1 MKAFFKT
8 SLIILIFLSSSFELL
23 SQGNTPC
30 TATSISS
37 NTTCVNTAGTTAS
50 LTYQSNAANAGTPS
64 CASPGAAD
72 GWYSF
77 TPTVTATYT
86 IGLTAGGITDS
97 GMSIYTN
104 ASGCSGAFTEVE
116 CDDDDGA
123 GSMSQIIR
131 SLTAGTT
138 YFIRIWSYSS
148 GTGTFSICITQS
160 PPPPSAPSNDD
171 PTGATPI
178 TPAAACSYTTFTNV
192 GATATTC
199 GTIPAPGCA
208 SYSGGDVWFSVVVP
222 ASGGFIL
229 DSQTGGIT
237 DGGMAVYSGVP
248 CGAMSLLYCDDDS
261 SPNGAMPSI
270 TVAATAGSTVYIRFW
285 EYGNDVAGT
294 FGICATTYTPPSAP
308 SNNNPCGATPV
319 TVNPS
324 STCTSQSG
332 GSLVGATSSTVG
344 LGSCFGNADD
354 DVWYSFVATSTTH
367 TVSLNNVAGSATDL
381 YHSVHP
387 GPCGAI
393 GAALVC
399 SDPNSSTVTGLTI
412 GTTYFIR
419 VYSYTS
425 GAQTT
430 TFSVCVTSPP
440 PAPSNDDPTGAIPI
454 TPAASC
460 SYTNFTTVGATA
472 TSCGTI
478 PAPGCASYSGG
489 DVWFSVVVPASGGFI
504 LDSQTGGITDGGMAV
519 YSGVPCGAMS
529 LLYCDDDSSPNGS
542 MPSLTVAAT
551 PASTVYVRF
560 WEYGN
565 DVAGTFGICATTYT
579 PPPAPSNNNPC
590 GATTVAVNPGLTCT
604 SQANGSVVGATS
616 STVGIGSCF
625 GNADDDVWYSF
636 VATNSTHSISINNIA
651 GSTTDMYHSVH
662 PGPCG
667 AIGAALVCSD
677 ANSSSV
683 SGLSIG
689 ATYYIRVYTY
699 TSGSQTTTFSV
710 CVTTPA
716 PPSANVD
723 CLGSTPICGNASFS
737 GNSNGEGIEE
747 INGTNQGCIGLSGEQ
762 QSSWYTF
769 KILTGGTLSFTIT
782 TTVDYDFAIWG
793 AYSPTAT
800 ASNICPI
807 TTTPVRCSFA
817 ASGGNTGLGNGAVDN
832 SEGVGGNRWV
842 APMNVTAGEVYEML
856 VNNYAADLS
865 SFTLTWGGTAV
876 LDCSVI
882 LPLELISFTAANY
895 NNFNSINWTLH
906 SDIYDDYFILEHSFD
921 GIDFNPIDTLY
932 VLPNNNEIKTFN
944 LKDYKI
950 KETTY
955 YRLKQVKKNKS
966 FLYSKIIS
974 AQSLNENDEIIK
986 IYPNP
991 TKDILNIDF
1000 DSKDKNE
1007 IKISL
1012 IDNLGN
1018 EYFISK
1024 TGVDSG
1030 QSTLKINLK
1039 VYDSGIYLLKILFE
1053 NSGKSEIRKII
1064 KN

>member
-1 MKAFFKT
+1 MGSKT
-8 SLIILIFLSSSFELL
+8 NTIYKIKLLIFLLIAFNTSVFSQTDNCGVGSTLL
-23 SQGNTPC
+23 TPGTSC
-30 TATSISS
+30 VYTAG
-37 NTTCVNTAGTTAS
+37 NTAGFTDSNQGCVLGDEDDDGWFRFVATATTHTVTVDGGSNFDCVLGVYNTCGGTQPTGGACIDNTGTDGIETRALS
-50 LTYQSNAANAGTPS
+50 GLTIGTTYYICVHDYAAGSGSFNICVTSPPSPPANDNCTGATVLSVSSGTACTTLVGGTVLGATTSTNSNTCGGT
-64 CASPGAAD
+64 AD
-72 GWYSF
+72 DDVWYSF
-77 TPTVTATYT
+77 VATSTSHSVTISNIAGSNTDMYHSVYAASGGCNSIGAPLVCSDPNISSISGLTIGATYFVR
-86 IGLTAGGITDS
+86 A
-97 GMSIYTN
+97 YTWT
-104 ASGCSGAFTEVE
+104 S
-116 CDDDDGA
+116 
-123 GSMSQIIR
+123 
-131 SLTAGTT
+131 TT
-138 YFIRIWSYSS
+138 
-148 GTGTFSICITQS
+148 GQNTTFSVCVTS
-160 PPPPSAPSNDD
+160 PPSAPANDD
-171 PTGATPI
+171 PTGAIPL
-178 TPAAACSYTTFTNV
+178 TPAASCSYTNYTTV
-192 GATATTC
+192 GATATSC
-199 GTIPAPGCA
+199 GTIPTPGCA

-285 EYGNDVAGT
+285 EYGNVDVGT
-294 FGICATTYTPPSAP
+294 FGICATTYTPPPAP

-324 STCTSQSG
+324 STCTSESG

-354 DVWYSFVATSTTH
+354 DVWYSFVATSSTH

-430 TFSVCVTSPP
+430 TFSVCVT
-440 PAPSNDDPTGAIPI
+440 
-454 TPAASC
+454 
-460 SYTNFTTVGATA
+460 
-472 TSCGTI
+472 
-478 PAPGCASYSGG
+478 
-489 DVWFSVVVPASGGFI
+489 
-504 LDSQTGGITDGGMAV
+504 
-519 YSGVPCGAMS
+519 
-529 LLYCDDDSSPNGS
+529 
-542 MPSLTVAAT
+542 
-551 PASTVYVRF
+551 
-560 WEYGN
+560 
-565 DVAGTFGICATTYT
+565 T
-579 PPPAPSNNNPC
+579 PPPPPPNDNPC
-590 GATTVAVNPGLTCT
+590 GATSLTVNPGTTCT
-604 SQANGSVVGATS
+604 SETGGTVSSASS
-616 STVGIGSCF
+616 STVGLGSCI
-625 GNADDDVWYSF
+625 GNPDDDVWYSF
-636 VATNSTHSISINNIA
+636 VATNTTHNISLNNVA

-677 ANSSSV
+677 ANNSTV
-683 SGLSIG
+683 SGLTIG
-689 ATYYIRVYTY
+689 TTYYIRVYTY

-747 INGTNQGCIGLSGEQ
+747 INGTNQGCIGFTGEQ

-782 TTVDYDFAIWG
+782 TSVDYDFAIWG

-800 ASNICPI
+800 AASICPI
-807 TTTPVRCSFA
+807 TTTPIRCSFA

-842 APMNVTAGEVYEML
+842 APMNVTAGQVYEML
-856 VNNYAADLS
+856 INNYAADLS

-882 LPLELISFTAANY
+882 LPIELISFTATNY
-895 NNFNSINWTLH
+895 GSFNRVNWSLS
-906 SDIYDDYFILEHSFD
+906 SDIYDDYFVLEHSYD
-921 GIDFNPIDTLY
+921 GVNFNQIDTIR
-932 VLPNNNEIKTFN
+932 VLTNNNEIKSYN

-966 FLYSKIIS
+966 FLYSKIVS
-974 AQSLNENDEIIK
+974 AQSLNENDKIIK

-991 TKDILNIDF
+991 TKDQINVDVIC
-1000 DSKDKNE
+1000 KDKND

-1012 IDNLGN
+1012 IDNFGN
-1018 EYFISK
+1018 EYFVSS

-1030 QSTLKINLK
+1030 QSSLLINLNNF
-1039 VYDSGIYLLKILFE
+1039 DAGMYLLKITFE
-1053 NSGKSEIRKII
+1053 KSGKTEIQKII